1 MGSQSKGKHNK
12 KSLQTKSKTKQ
23 NPSRA
28 NEWQRPILGEF
39 GYGLFLMGSNSGM
52 KQVAFKT
59 HSKITL
65 TVQV

>member
-1 MGSQSKGKHNK
+1 MGSQSKGKYNK

-39 GYGLFLMGSNSGM
+39 GYGLFLMGSNGGM
-52 KQVAFKT
+52 KRMAFKT
-59 HSKITL
+59 HQKITL